1 MEEKDYLDIL
11 KQLTLEEKA
20 SLCSGDSF
28 WTTKAIERLGIPS
41 VRVSDGPNGLRREK
55 DTGGTNV
62 MQVSEPATCFPTAVT
77 AASSWDEELLK
88 EEGAAI
94 ANEALSLGVTTVLGP
109 GVNIKRSP
117 LCGRNFEYFS
127 EDPFLAGR
135 LGAAWVHGVQ
145 SNGVGTS
152 LKHYLANSQ
161 EHLRMMID
169 SVVDE
174 RALREIYLP
183 AFEHVVKTEQPTTV
197 MCCYNRING
206 TYGSDNKYTNTDI
219 LRNEFGFK
227 GIVVSDWGA
236 VNDRVEG
243 IRAGMD
249 LEMPGNKGLNDKVI
263 VKAVKEKQLSME
275 ELDRVALRMI
285 KFAFENKAKEKD
297 VKANHDANNDVARR
311 VAEGGAVLL
320 RNVDKALPLKPEQ
333 NVAVIGALAKHMRY
347 QGSGS
352 SNINPTKL
360 TTFLDAMNEAGQ
372 AYEYADGYTLKGDG
386 YSKGLINKAKK
397 IAEGKDAVLVFIGLT
412 DAYESEGFDRKHLN
426 LPDGHNILVDEL
438 LKVNPNIIVVLSGG
452 APMKIS
458 KWDQKVKAVL
468 NLYLGGQ
475 AGGAAAYNLI
485 YGKVNPSGKL
495 AETFPYRN
503 HDNIVSRY
511 FPMGPRS
518 VEYRESIYVGYR
530 FFDTA
535 GKEVAYPFGYGLSYT
550 TFEYSDLKISAEK
563 INEGDPL
570 TVSFKVKNTGDVA
583 GAEVAQL
590 YVSDVESTIFRPK
603 KELKGFKKVFLQPGE
618 EKEITL
624 ELDSRAFAYYNVAI
638 KDWHVE
644 SGDFAILVGAS
655 SQDIKLT
662 GNVYVTSKNPN
673 AQIPNYKETSPY
685 YYNIA
690 TIENANKRIPH
701 EEFEG
706 LIGRTLVENKPF
718 EKGEFTI
725 NNTVAQIS
733 VTGVGKFIYNLLTFG
748 ARLVAINSSNP
759 GMIIESVKD
768 LPIRGFCGFTGGI
781 ISAKSCEGVVDMCN
795 GVKGGFKKFCR
806 GFKKEKEEAPKEE
819 TK

>member
-20 SLCSGDSF
+20 SLCSGDTF

-77 AASSWDEELLK
+77 AASSWDEELLE

-135 LGAAWVHGVQ
+135 MGAAWIHGVQ

-152 LKHYLANSQ
+152 LKHYLANDQ
-161 EHLRMMID
+161 EHLRMHID
-169 SVVDE
+169 AVVDE

-183 AFEHVVKTEQPTTV
+183 AFEYIVKKEQPTTV
-197 MCCYNRING
+197 MCCYNKING
-206 TYGSDNKYTNTDI
+206 VYGSDNKLTNTEL
-219 LRNEFGFK
+219 LRNEYGFK

-243 IRAGMD
+243 VKAGMD
-249 LEMPGNKGLNDKVI
+249 LEMPGNKGINDKLI
-263 VKAVKEKQLSME
+263 VQAVKDKKLSME
-275 ELDRVALRMI
+275 DLDKVALRMI
-285 KFAFENKAKEKD
+285 KFAFECKEKEKQ
-297 VKANHDANNDVARR
+297 VVAETEKNNDVARR

-333 NVAVIGALAKHMRY
+333 NIAVIGALAKHMRY

-372 AYEYADGYTLKGDG
+372 AYEYADGYKLKGDG
-386 YSKGLINKAKK
+386 YCKSLINKAKK
-397 IAEGKDAVLVFIGLT
+397 VAEGKDAVLVFVGLT

-426 LPDGHNILVDEL
+426 LPDSHNILIDEL

-458 KWDQKVKAVL
+458 KWDTKVKAVL

-518 VEYRESIYVGYR
+518 VEYRESVYVGYR
-530 FFDTA
+530 YFDTA
-535 GKEVAYPFGYGLSYT
+535 EKEVAYPFGYGLSYT
-550 TFEYSDLKISAEK
+550 SFEYSDLKISAKQIE
-563 INEGDPL
+563 EGEPL

-583 GAEVAQL
+583 GAEIAQL
-590 YVSDVESTIFRPK
+590 YVSDVESSIFRPK
-603 KELKGFKKVFLQPGE
+603 KELKGFKKVFLEPGE

-624 ELDSRAFAYYNVAI
+624 ELNSRSFAYYNVLI
-638 KDWHVE
+638 KDWHIE
-644 SGDFAILVGAS
+644 SGDFAILIGSS
-655 SQDIKLT
+655 SQNIELT
-662 GNVYVTSKNPN
+662 GTVNVISKNPN
-673 AQIPNYKETSPY
+673 APIPDYRETAPY
-685 YYNIA
+685 YYDI
-690 TIENANKRIPH
+690 TEKDEPKKRIPH
-701 EEFEG
+701 ENFAALYG
-706 LIGRTLVENKPF
+706 KSLVENKPY

-725 NNTVAQIS
+725 NNTVAQIA

-781 ISAKSCEGVVDMCN
+781 ISQKSCEGVVDMCN
-795 GVKGGFKKFCR
+795 GVKGGFKKFIK
-806 GFKKEKEEAPKEE
+806 GFKKEKEPKQEE
-819 TK
+819 TKK